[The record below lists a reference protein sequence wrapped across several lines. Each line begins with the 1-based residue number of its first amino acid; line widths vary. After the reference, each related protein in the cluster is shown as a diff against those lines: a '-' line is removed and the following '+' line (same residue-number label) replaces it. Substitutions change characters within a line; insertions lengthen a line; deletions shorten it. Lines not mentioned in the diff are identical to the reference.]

1 MQTMQI
7 HATPEPVEIDPARTA
22 VLVIDMQNAFGSPG
36 GMFDKAG
43 IPISSI
49 QAAVAPTRAAVE
61 AARRAGLKIVYLKMG
76 FMADLSDAGAKG
88 GPHEHFLAHLGVK
101 DGVLTRDEWGTDI
114 LDELAPG
121 DDDTVIYKTRFSGFY
136 RTELDELLQGSGIK
150 HLIVT
155 GCTTSIC
162 VESTIRDAF
171 FRDYHCVVLEDCT
184 AEPMGAGLSRSN
196 HDATILLVE
205 RIFGSV
211 STSTNFID
219 ALHADEAITR
229 RSS

>member
-1 MQTMQI
+1 MLTMQLQ
-7 HATPEPVEIDPARTA
+7 ARPEPVEIDLARTA

-49 QAAVAPTRAAVE
+49 QAAVAPTCAAVE
-61 AARRAGLKIVYLKMG
+61 AARRAGLTIIYLKMG
-76 FMADLSDAGAKG
+76 FQPDLSDLATNGGAQ
-88 GPHEHFLAHLGVK
+88 EHFFVHMGVNE
-101 DGVLTRDEWGTDI
+101 GVLTRDEWGTDI
-114 LDELAPG
+114 LDELTPG
-121 DDDTVIYKTRFSGFY
+121 DDDTVVYKTRFSGFY
-136 RTELDELLQGSGIK
+136 RTELDELLEGSDIK

-184 AEPMGAGLSRSN
+184 AEPMGANLSRSN

-211 STSTNFID
+211 STSTHFID
-219 ALHADEAITR
+219 ALHITETTAH
-229 RSS
+229 SPS

>member
-1 MQTMQI
+1 MEIVHI
-7 HATPEPVEIDPARTA
+7 HARPEPIDIDPARTA
-22 VLVIDMQNAFGSPG
+22 VLVVDMQNCFGSPG

-43 IPISSI
+43 VPTSSI
-49 QAAVAPTRAAVE
+49 QAAVAPTRTAVE
-61 AARRAGLKIVYLKMG
+61 AARQAGVKVIYLKMG
-76 FMADLSDAGAKG
+76 FLADLSDLGEKD
-88 GPHEHFLAHLGVK
+88 GPNENFLGHLGVK
-101 DGVLTRDEWGTDI
+101 EGVLTRDTWGTDI

-121 DDDTVIYKTRFSGFY
+121 DDDTVLYKTRFSGFY
-136 RTELDELLQGSGIK
+136 RTELDDLLKGLGIK

-155 GCTTSIC
+155 GCTTSVC

-196 HDATILLVE
+196 HEATILLVE

-211 STSTNFID
+211 SRSTDFIAALDAAKAMTS
-219 ALHADEAITR
+219 R
-229 RSS
+229 